1 MRVEGCA
8 PLGVGGEEF
17 GDVLLV
23 VLCLLAVCR
32 IMAGLTE
39 IDVAVVDQIEGF
51 VEDVLTIVVY
61 YQVRHFEYEREHYQ
75 QADNHCCCPNGRC
88 GTLGTPQGDECYA
101 ARQHG
106 HQHQRHYHTHGS
118 FYGHECFV
126 EWPHHQFATQQE
138 AVVRHIQRQPGF
150 RQQQECIQDCRSGH
164 GCAFGEQS
172 YQKVKD
178 TYGQGFPRGHYQVI
192 HQCMDPYT
200 GLERALTQHKE
211 LDHLEDCQPQ
221 QVYTHNGQ
229 IACQRLFE
237 TPGCRVGLLRG
248 K

>member
-1 MRVEGCA
+1 MSESTINRPTTTAVA
-8 PLGVGGEEF
+8 QTAGVGR
-17 GDVLLV
+17 
-23 VLCLLAVCR
+23 LA
-32 IMAGLTE
+32 
-39 IDVAVVDQIEGF
+39 
-51 VEDVLTIVVY
+51 
-61 YQVRHFEYEREHYQ
+61 RHR
-75 QADNHCCCPNGRC
+75 AMSVMPPVS
-88 GTLGTPQGDECYA
+88 TAT
-101 ARQHG
+101 

-138 AVVRHIQRQPGF
+138 AVVRHIQHQPGF
-150 RQQQECIQDCRSGH
+150 RQQQECIQDCGSDH
-164 GCAFGEQS
+164 GCPFGEQS

-178 TYGQGFPRGHYQVI
+178 TYGQGFPRGHNQVI

-211 LDHLEDCQPQ
+211 LDHLEDYQPQ

-237 TPGCRVGLLRG
+237 TPGCRGGLLRG